1 MLRIIAGIIV
11 GVVVTFALVMATFG
25 ITIAALGGLEH
36 ALKPNSWWTTE
47 TFNIIIVIGGFVA
60 AIIGGLA
67 CAFVARDFKAAFA
80 LAAIILAIRV
90 GNLVMNMN
98 RPDPPPRTARAADA
112 GAPTLEDMFDHGK
125 EPTWFALSM
134 TLTGA
139 TGVLI
144 GGALVKKLPLGSAR

>member
-67 CAFVARDFKAAFA
+67 
-80 LAAIILAIRV
+80 
-90 GNLVMNMN
+90 
-98 RPDPPPRTARAADA
+98 PDMA
-112 GAPTLEDMFDHGK
+112 
-125 EPTWFALSM
+125 S
-134 TLTGA
+134 
-139 TGVLI
+139 
-144 GGALVKKLPLGSAR
+144 